1 MAKSVRS
8 SVRKRNSTKL
18 RSTVFGPAADARTA
32 RLSAKLQELA
42 SQPRPENKNTKNANV
57 EMDTSGTECDT
68 AVNTKDSHTDG
79 SMDIDKD
86 AASTVT
92 SVAKS
97 GRSNRI
103 KKRGKKT
110 RSSITF
116 PQLAR
121 RSKMATRKK

>member
-57 EMDTSGTECDT
+57 EMDTSGT
-68 AVNTKDSHTDG
+68 G
-79 SMDIDKD
+79 IYMRFRR
-86 AASTVT
+86 ASFL
-92 SVAKS
+92 
-97 GRSNRI
+97 
-103 KKRGKKT
+103 RGKYL
-110 RSSITF
+110 IIF
-116 PQLAR
+116 QNAILP
-121 RSKMATRKK
+121 